1 MERVYKLALVLL
13 VAAFALIALSF
24 SLPRE
29 FGLKRAS
36 TVRVNGLGE
45 GWTAIWLDTND
56 QVTITLPKLSNGTF
70 SITGEGYNYTD
81 VFWDTAS
88 FTVLFKGS
96 SGLYNISL
104 VSEVPLD
111 YFNVSVSGARFTWVH
126 NLLAVAGLVM
136 LAASPGSIF
145 FYYLTR
151 QYPDTKTD
159 VVEGVAVTCRTKGYD
174 RHECQLRLPASL
186 DEGVRAR
193 LRSTLLD
200 FLARHNYVY
209 TELTGDLIY
218 ARHQTGR
225 NEVFMN
231 VGRDVVT
238 LEYRVRKLLARGS
251 GDLEWVFE
259 EVREVARAILGYF
272 RPY

>member
-1 MERVYKLALVLL
+1 MERVYKLALILASV
-13 VAAFALIALSF
+13 AFALIVLSF

-29 FGLKRAS
+29 FGLKMVS
-36 TVRVNGLGE
+36 TVGVNGSGE
-45 GWTAIWLDTND
+45 GWTIIWLDTND
-56 QVTITLPKLSNGTF
+56 QVTVALPKLSNGTF
-70 SITGEGYNYTD
+70 SITGGGYNYTD
-81 VFWDTAS
+81 VFWDTTS

-145 FYYLTR
+145 FYYLTK
-151 QYPDTKTD
+151 QYPDTKSD

-186 DEGVRAR
+186 DEGVKTR
-193 LRSTLLD
+193 LRSALVD
-200 FLARHNYVY
+200 FYTHHNYVC

-218 ARHQTGR
+218 ARHRRGR
-225 NEVFMN
+225 NEVFIN
-231 VGRDVVT
+231 VGREVVT
-238 LEYRVRKLLARGS
+238 FQYRVRKFLAHGS
-251 GDLEWVFE
+251 RDLEWVFK
-259 EVREVARAILGYF
+259 EVRDVARATLGY
-272 RPY
+272 